1 MELQNFQFETK
12 EIRIVNGS
20 DGQPRWV
27 AKDVAEALGYSE
39 SSLGQMNNLLRNVPE
54 EWRGHNPI
62 MTPHGEQDM
71 AVLTEQGLYFFLGR
85 SDKPSALPF
94 QKWIAGEVI
103 PSIRRTGSF
112 SLVPKTLSQAL
123 RLAADQAELIESQ
136 QALIESQKPAVAFVE
151 SFVEAKQTQPLR
163 AVAKVLGIKE
173 RAFVTALINNKI
185 LYRLDGRLV
194 PSADVMS
201 RGFFELKEVVAQN
214 GYATT
219 QMRFTTSGVEW
230 IARKVKEWEI

>member
-1 MELQNFQFETK
+1 MELATLTTINGMDSRDIAALTGK
-12 EIRIVNGS
+12 DHKHVCRDIRTMLEEMNEGGESRFGS
-20 DGQPRWV
+20 S
-27 AKDVAEALGYSE
+27 Y
-39 SSLGQMNNLLRNVPE
+39 
-54 EWRGHNPI
+54 
-62 MTPHGEQDM
+62 
-71 AVLTEQGLYFFLGR
+71 LTEQNKSVTCYVLPKRECLILASGYNVRLRAAIIDRWIELE
-85 SDKPSALPF
+85 SAPQLP
-94 QKWIAGEVI
+94 
-103 PSIRRTGSF
+103 RTF
-112 SLVPKTLSQAL
+112 AEAL
-123 RLAADQAELIESQ
+123 RLAAEQAEMIESQ

-214 GYATT
+214 GSTTT

-230 IARKVKEWEI
+230 IARKVKEWGI